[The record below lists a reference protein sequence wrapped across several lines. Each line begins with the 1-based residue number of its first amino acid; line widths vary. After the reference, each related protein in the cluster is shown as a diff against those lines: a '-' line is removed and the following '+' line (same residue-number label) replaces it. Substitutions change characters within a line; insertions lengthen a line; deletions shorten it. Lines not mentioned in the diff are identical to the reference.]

1 MSSLQEQPQMQ
12 VSRDRGPDNTGLYV
26 KVGVAA
32 VLLILLLLY
41 VFQNTVKVPVNFLF
55 FDFVW
60 PLWLIILVSLVIGAL
75 IGMLV
80 STLLARRRRKAR
92 RRAAGY

>member
-1 MSSLQEQPQMQ
+1 MSSLEERPQMQ
-12 VSRDRGPDNTGLYV
+12 VSRNRGPDNTGLYV
-26 KVGVAA
+26 KLGVAG
-32 VLLILLLLY
+32 VLAILLLLY
-41 VFQNTVKVPVNFLF
+41 IFQNTVKVPFNFLF

-60 PLWLIILVSLVIGAL
+60 PLWLIILVSLVIGLL
-75 IGMLV
+75 IGMLA

>member
-1 MSSLQEQPQMQ
+1 MSSLEERPQMQ

-26 KVGVAA
+26 KLGVAG
-32 VLLILLLLY
+32 VLAILLLLY
-41 VFQNTVKVPVNFLF
+41 IFQNTVKVPFNFLF

-60 PLWLIILVSLVIGAL
+60 PLWLIILVSLVIGLL
-75 IGMLV
+75 IGMLA